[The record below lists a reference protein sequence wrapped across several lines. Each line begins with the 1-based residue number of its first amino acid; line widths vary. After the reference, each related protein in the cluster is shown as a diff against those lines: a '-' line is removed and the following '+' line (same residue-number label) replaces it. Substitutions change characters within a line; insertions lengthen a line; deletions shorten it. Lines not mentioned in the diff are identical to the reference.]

1 MDIVNREAAA
11 QEYIAEHRIDQ
22 LMKQLCE
29 LLIYNQVNNTA
40 NTQTILIVTFSQST
54 HEPL

>member
-40 NTQTILIVTFSQST
+40 NTLTILIVTFSQST